1 VPDNFYISCK
11 HQDIPRSKGT
21 LKKHSRE
28 ECGLRTHCTQQK
40 PTSLHSQTHHFAS
53 IQLKNQGTLSNQT
66 SPMKINFTLQTEIR
80 YTPHPRLFEFQGRKQ
95 CPGYSRDESVPSPN
109 PELRSVVGRPLVT
122 GPCTRAAKWAEL
134 APWRLKGESGTG
146 SPIQF
151 GITRWGPPND
161 R

>member
-1 VPDNFYISCK
+1 M
-11 HQDIPRSKGT
+11 
-21 LKKHSRE
+21 KKHSE
-28 ECGLRTHCTQQK
+28 ECGLRTHCTQKK

-53 IQLKNQGTLSNQT
+53 IQLKNRGTLSILKQPKQ
-66 SPMKINFTLQTEIR
+66 SYEDQLDLTLQTEIM
-80 YTPHPRLFEFQGRKQ
+80 YTPHPRLPEFQGRKQ
-95 CPGYSRDESVPSPN
+95 CPGCSRDESVPSPN

-151 GITRWGPPND
+151 ADIPDKVGPPK

>member
-1 VPDNFYISCK
+1 MRPA
-11 HQDIPRSKGT
+11 H
-21 LKKHSRE
+21 
-28 ECGLRTHCTQQK
+28 
-40 PTSLHSQTHHFAS
+40 SLHTKKANIPSQSNTSFREHS
-53 IQLKNQGTLSNQT
+53 TEKQVPSNQN
-66 SPMKINFTLQTEIR
+66 SPMKINLTLQTEIR

-95 CPGYSRDESVPSPN
+95 CPGCSRDESVPSPN

-151 GITRWGPPND
+151 AGITRWGPPND